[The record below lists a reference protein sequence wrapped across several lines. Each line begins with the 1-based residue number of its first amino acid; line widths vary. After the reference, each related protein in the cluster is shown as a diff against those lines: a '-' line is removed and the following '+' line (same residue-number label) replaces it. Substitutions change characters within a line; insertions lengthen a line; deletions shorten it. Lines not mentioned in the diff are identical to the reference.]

1 MSVANNENDRIYYG
15 ISYNEKDC
23 ILLIEHIQR
32 KSIIE
37 VFIEI
42 RNNP

>member
-1 MSVANNENDRIYYG
+1 MSLVSNENDRIYCG
-15 ISYNEKDC
+15 VSYNENGC
-23 ILLIEHIQR
+23 ISLIEHIQR
-32 KSIIE
+32 KSIVE